1 MGTWTTT
8 LRLAKRLVSK
18 GLHVTVA
25 TTEAARKHLMLNL
38 TATRITES
46 TVQFVFFPDGL
57 SDDFDRIKYV
67 GAFIESLQKV
77 GSKNLSSII
86 NNLSNN
92 DKKKSCIITNPFMP
106 WVPDVAAEH
115 KIPCA
120 VLWIQ
125 ACAAYYI
132 YYHYFKHPQLFPS
145 LENPNEA
152 VHLPT
157 VSSLLVKRTSCI
169 SPSFRSHS
177 LQAIGFRFGAK
188 IW

>member
-46 TVQFVFFPDGL
+46 TVQFVFFLDGL
-57 SDDFDRIKYV
+57 GDDFDHIKYV

-125 ACAAYYI
+125 ACTAYYI

>member
-1 MGTWTTT
+1 MQVRVLMVTFSTHGHLNPT

-25 TTEAARKHLMLNL
+25 TTEAARKHLMLNP

-92 DKKKSCIITNPFMP
+92 DKKKILHHHQSLYAMGPRCCSRAQNPLCSAL
-106 WVPDVAAEH
+106 D
-115 KIPCA
+115 
-120 VLWIQ
+120 
-125 ACAAYYI
+125 
-132 YYHYFKHPQLFPS
+132 PS
-145 LENPNEA
+145 LRCLL
-152 VHLPT
+152 HLL
-157 VSSLLVKRTSCI
+157 SLL
-169 SPSFRSHS
+169 
-177 LQAIGFRFGAK
+177 
-188 IW
+188 